1 MRDERRAAGPGWA
14 GPGFSWRDV
23 TGALLWPRL
32 LDAPGLALRPA
43 RLGLGLVLVVLLA
56 LAGRLP
62 ELWLE
67 PGKGPIPVA
76 SERVDAG
83 VTRVVAGVAR
93 LEHLEILG
101 GVATALEGPWAA
113 ARAYPWSSAAVAVPM
128 LLVMGLLGGAI
139 ARSAATECSL
149 ARRMPWT
156 AALGFAAG
164 RWRSMI
170 FALGAPLVVALI
182 VIGVLAV
189 LGSALLGI
197 PYVRAAAAVT
207 FGLLLLL
214 GGVGTVALGGY
225 ALGGI
230 MLVPAVACEGTDA
243 IDGVQRVYAYVVAR
257 PVRLVLYL
265 LVLIVVAAVSA
276 VTLYWLAGRAVALAA
291 WGASLLLDAEWAE
304 AVRLAATRGD
314 AARALES
321 PGIGGAGDKRAALAS
336 VGFWGR
342 MPSLLTAAYL
352 ASLWFSAGTVLYLV
366 VRRLNDGQDVGEL
379 WTEGGLA
386 APMVEGADARR
397 GDAGD
402 ESDDA

>member
-1 MRDERRAAGPGWA
+1 MGDARRSAGSV

-43 RLGLGLVLVVLLA
+43 RLGMGLVLVVLLA

-62 ELWLE
+62 ELWLD
-67 PGKGPIPVA
+67 PGKGPIPVV
-76 SERVDAG
+76 SERVG
-83 VTRVVAGVAR
+83 AGVAR
-93 LEHLEILG
+93 VVGGVARLDHLEVLG
-101 GVATALEGPWAA
+101 GVATALEGPWAG
-113 ARAYPWSSAAVAVPM
+113 ARAYPWSSVAVAVPM
-128 LLVMGLLGGAI
+128 LLVLGLLGGAI

-149 ARRMPWT
+149 GRRMPWT

-164 RWRSMI
+164 RWRSLTL
-170 FALGAPLVVALI
+170 ALGAPIAVALI
-182 VIGVLAV
+182 VLGVLAV
-189 LGSALLGI
+189 LGAALLGI
-197 PYVRAAAAVT
+197 PYVRAGAAVT
-207 FGLLLLL
+207 FGLIVLL
-214 GGVGTVALGGY
+214 GGVGTIALGGY

-257 PVRLVLYL
+257 PVRLSLYL
-265 LVLIVVAAVSA
+265 LVLVVVAVVSA
-276 VTLYWLAGRAVALAA
+276 VGLYWLAGRAVALAA
-291 WGASLLLDAEWAE
+291 WGAALLLDAEWGA
-304 AVRLAATRGD
+304 AVRAAANGTAAT
-314 AARALES
+314 ALEA
-321 PGIGGAGDKRAALAS
+321 PGVGGAGDKRAALAS

-342 MPSLLTAAYL
+342 MPSLLTASYL

-379 WTEGGLA
+379 WTEGVVA
-386 APMVEGADARR
+386 VPAIEGADARR

-402 ESDDA
+402 DRDDA